1 MSYLLID
8 KESRSKAD
16 LTSVGQ
22 YRYARHGS
30 TEIMCI
36 GWKVI
41 GEKGDANLLT
51 YPDIYLNENTKDFKY
66 ALKHCEKVVAHNV
79 PFEYVMWNHCL
90 VQTTGLGR
98 DLPHLPSDKFVCTLA
113 TSNIL
118 ALPRALDKVGAV
130 LGLKMQKNVVAKKL
144 LMSMCKP
151 RKAIN
156 DIKAWRE
163 WIEDD
168 ASLNGLY
175 EYCKDDVRSEE
186 ELFLNLMSN
195 TPWTKNEY
203 EIWVLDQVINQR
215 GFEVDIPLVKR
226 ITELIAQEEK
236 ELSHD
241 LKRLTFGWVGK
252 ASQNKNLQEYLKSQG
267 LDLPNLQAKTV
278 DDTIKELERAK
289 HVSNE
294 DVLSVLRIKKALSK
308 SSTSKY
314 QAFLDRADDDRRV
327 RDNLMYHGASTGR
340 WCLTGDTEFYDGE
353 KWIRFDEV
361 KTPSHNVQCF
371 DPLDNT
377 YKIYK
382 CPLNVFGSGG
392 VGYQGKTK
400 CLPYVF
406 TKDHTWL
413 TTEGPSKISASEN
426 IKTVLTAV
434 KGLNFNNKK
443 LLNLLET
450 RLAVMIQ
457 ADGHYTKNKAKGLYL
472 RFRFKR
478 PRKIE
483 RCRDYLKL
491 SGIPFKERL
500 HKDGVTLFVLRFSDL
515 PQYLK
520 DFNSKKFDMFNYDI
534 DTFFEEIVF
543 WDGHRASKGCIEY
556 STIDKDNADF
566 VQYFSICHGKASR
579 ITLKKHDTWNTLYRV
594 FISDKNT
601 ASAHKGTL
609 KKITINEKVYCPT
622 TPTGF
627 FIVRRNGA
635 ASITGNSG
643 MGVQPQNF
651 PRGTIKITPDV
662 LEDIRSCDIQT
673 LRMLYARPMD
683 VFSSALRNMIVA
695 SKGKEFFCADF
706 SSIEARVLLW
716 VAEDAAGLKE
726 YELGLDTYISMAETV
741 YGIPYKEIETEY
753 KAEGYSERRQLGKK
767 IILACGYQMGVKKFK
782 ESCEAEG
789 LLLPDSMYERAHKA
803 FRQKYPKIPQVWF
816 NLERTAIMAV
826 VNKGKK
832 FSINKTTWFVKG
844 DFLFCRLPSGRKL
857 AYYKPEVRKESTS
870 WGTDRFVL
878 YYWTTD
884 SKTKQW
890 VNRASYGGLLTENV
904 VQAIS
909 RDCMAIA
916 MKRVEDSGY
925 EVLLTV
931 HDEVLCERAK
941 GVGTLKE
948 FKDLMSARPDWGLD
962 IPLKVGGWVDERYR
976 K

>member
-1 MSYLLID
+1 M
-8 KESRSKAD
+8 
-16 LTSVGQ
+16 
-22 YRYARHGS
+22 
-30 TEIMCI
+30 

-113 TSNIL
+113 TSNVL
-118 ALPRALDKVGAV
+118 ALPRALDRVGEV
-130 LGLKMQKNVVAKKL
+130 LGLKMQKNVAAKKL

-168 ASLNGLY
+168 ESLNGLY
-175 EYCKDDVRSEE
+175 EYCRDDVRSEE

-195 TPWTKNEY
+195 TPWTKSEY

-215 GFEVDIPLVKR
+215 GFKVDIPLVKR
-226 ITELIAQEEK
+226 ITELIDQEEK

-252 ASQNKNLQEYLKSQG
+252 ASQNKNLLEYFKSQG
-267 LDLPNLQAKTV
+267 LELPNLQAKTV
-278 DDTIKELERAK
+278 EDTIKQLERAK

-314 QAFLDRADDDRRV
+314 QAFLDRADDDQRV

-340 WCLTGDTEFYDGE
+340 W
-353 KWIRFDEV
+353 
-361 KTPSHNVQCF
+361 
-371 DPLDNT
+371 
-377 YKIYK
+377 
-382 CPLNVFGSGG
+382 
-392 VGYQGKTK
+392 
-400 CLPYVF
+400 
-406 TKDHTWL
+406 
-413 TTEGPSKISASEN
+413 A
-426 IKTVLTAV
+426 
-434 KGLNFNNKK
+434 
-443 LLNLLET
+443 
-450 RLAVMIQ
+450 
-457 ADGHYTKNKAKGLYL
+457 
-472 RFRFKR
+472 
-478 PRKIE
+478 
-483 RCRDYLKL
+483 
-491 SGIPFKERL
+491 
-500 HKDGVTLFVLRFSDL
+500 
-515 PQYLK
+515 
-520 DFNSKKFDMFNYDI
+520 
-534 DTFFEEIVF
+534 
-543 WDGHRASKGCIEY
+543 
-556 STIDKDNADF
+556 
-566 VQYFSICHGKASR
+566 
-579 ITLKKHDTWNTLYRV
+579 
-594 FISDKNT
+594 
-601 ASAHKGTL
+601 
-609 KKITINEKVYCPT
+609 
-622 TPTGF
+622 
-627 FIVRRNGA
+627 
-635 ASITGNSG
+635 G

-651 PRGTIKITPDV
+651 PRGTIKVTPDV

-673 LRMLYARPMD
+673 LRMLYQRPMD

-695 SKGKEFFCADF
+695 STGEEFFCADF
-706 SSIEARVLLW
+706 SSIEARGLLW
-716 VAEDAAGLKE
+716 VAEDMAGLKE
-726 YELGLDTYISMAETV
+726 YEAGLDTYISMASVV
-741 YGIPYKEIETEY
+741 YGVPYEEIEAEY
-753 KAEGYSERRQLGKK
+753 KREGYSERRQLGKK

-789 LLLPDSMYERAHKA
+789 LILPDSMYERAHKA

-832 FSINKTTWFVKG
+832 FSINRTTWFVKG

-890 VNRASYGGLLTENV
+890 VNRGSYGGLLCENV

-909 RDCMAIA
+909 RDCMAEA
-916 MKRVEDSGY
+916 MKRVENNKY
-925 EVLLTV
+925 KVLLTV
-931 HDEVLCERAK
+931 HDEVLCERP
-941 GVGTLKE
+941 VGEGSLSE
-948 FKDLMSARPDWGLD
+948 FKELMSYRPDWGKD
-962 IPLKVGGWVDERYR
+962 IPLKVGAWVDTRYH